1 MQIFFARLHGAARTS
16 SLSASSAI
24 QCSSAPVN
32 CHWLRL
38 LREMRKRLL
47 LLRHGQALHNP
58 RAEARRAAGCSFD
71 EFLHTMKED
80 DALDADLTPLGRQQ
94 AAAACN
100 SVDGGAASL
109 GIELIVASSL
119 SRAIET
125 AALAF
130 PEAAAAGRDRFISLD
145 CLCERSGWLLNAK
158 RRPRDELVSR
168 FPAVGFDLLTETD
181 ECWTEELEEEAACAQ
196 RGYEALLWVAR
207 RPESTIAVVAH
218 GGIFHY
224 LLSQHS
230 KVSADAPTAAR
241 FGNAELRAC
250 TLCWKDEAA
259 GTLRL
264 EADESVQPSAM
275 SGV

>member
-1 MQIFFARLHGAARTS
+1 
-16 SLSASSAI
+16 
-24 QCSSAPVN
+24 
-32 CHWLRL
+32 
-38 LREMRKRLL
+38 MRKRLL

-130 PEAAAAGRDRFISLD
+130 PEAAASHHKPRQRCCSSLHIA
-145 CLCERSGWLLNAK
+145 NT
-158 RRPRDELVSR
+158 
-168 FPAVGFDLLTETD
+168 LTQAMLTQ
-181 ECWTEELEEEAACAQ
+181 T
-196 RGYEALLWVAR
+196 
-207 RPESTIAVVAH
+207 
-218 GGIFHY
+218 
-224 LLSQHS
+224 
-230 KVSADAPTAAR
+230 KAAR
-241 FGNAELRAC
+241 HRC
-250 TLCWKDEAA
+250 TPKSQGCIP
-259 GTLRL
+259 T
-264 EADESVQPSAM
+264 SA
-275 SGV
+275 SCITCRRT

>member
-1 MQIFFARLHGAARTS
+1 
-16 SLSASSAI
+16 
-24 QCSSAPVN
+24 
-32 CHWLRL
+32 
-38 LREMRKRLL
+38 MRKRLL

-71 EFLHTMKED
+71 EFLHTMKE

-145 CLCERSGWLLNAK
+145 CLCERSGWLL
-158 RRPRDELVSR
+158 S
-168 FPAVGFDLLTETD
+168 AVGFDLLTETD